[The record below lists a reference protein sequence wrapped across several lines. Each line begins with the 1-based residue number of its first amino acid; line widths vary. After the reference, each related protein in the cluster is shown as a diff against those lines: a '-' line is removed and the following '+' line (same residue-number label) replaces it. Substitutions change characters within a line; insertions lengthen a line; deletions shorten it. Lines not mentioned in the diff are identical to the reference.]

1 MTLENLTFQLK
12 AETTRCTCTL
22 FLHSFIHLFIRSFI
36 YIFTYLFIYLFI
48 YLLFYVLILFS
59 VRSCSSLSAPQNG
72 FIYPHVCTVS
82 PDSGTVC
89 SFECRHG
96 FSENGGVS
104 MILCGND
111 GNWTKNESSILQCLG
126 NCFVNYYINIDPNM
140 CTL

>member
-1 MTLENLTFQLK
+1 M
-12 AETTRCTCTL
+12 
-22 FLHSFIHLFIRSFI
+22 
-36 YIFTYLFIYLFI
+36 
-48 YLLFYVLILFS
+48 
-59 VRSCSSLSAPQNG
+59 
-72 FIYPHVCTVS
+72 CTVS

-140 CTL
+140 CTLYGETGRNINTRLTGHKRALKNGDANNHIAVHHQLTNHFIDWDCSTLESWYTNLEQTSLNICR